1 MNLFYLMQNRMKVIP
16 VFRKTD
22 CDGMVS
28 LCLVYVPDEWEVP
41 REKITMCR
49 ELGQGSFGMV
59 YEGIA
64 KGVVKDEPETRVAI
78 KTVNESASM
87 RERIEFLNEAS
98 VMKEFN
104 CHHVVR
110 LLGVVSQGQPTLVIM
125 ELMTRGDLKSYLRSL
140 RPDTESNPG
149 QAPPTLKKMIQMAGE
164 IADGMAYLNANKFVH
179 RDLAARNCMVAED
192 FTVKIGD
199 FGMTRD
205 IYETDYYRK
214 GGKGLLP
221 VRWMSPESLKDGV
234 FTTHSDVWSF
244 GVVLWEIAT
253 LAEQP
258 YQGMTNE
265 QVLRFV
271 MEGGL
276 LEKPDNCPDMLFELM
291 RMCWQYNP
299 KMRPSFL
306 EIISSI
312 KDELDPAFKEVS
324 FFYSEENK
332 PPDTEELDL
341 ETENMESIPLD
352 PSSTLQPTDKHSGHK
367 AENGPGVVVLR
378 ASFEERQPY
387 AHMNGGRKN
396 ERALPLPQSS
406 AC

>member
-1 MNLFYLMQNRMKVIP
+1 
-16 VFRKTD
+16 
-22 CDGMVS
+22 
-28 LCLVYVPDEWEVP
+28 
-41 REKITMCR
+41 
-49 ELGQGSFGMV
+49 
-59 YEGIA
+59 
-64 KGVVKDEPETRVAI
+64 
-78 KTVNESASM
+78 
-87 RERIEFLNEAS
+87 
-98 VMKEFN
+98 
-104 CHHVVR
+104 
-110 LLGVVSQGQPTLVIM
+110 
-125 ELMTRGDLKSYLRSL
+125 
-140 RPDTESNPG
+140 
-149 QAPPTLKKMIQMAGE
+149 
-164 IADGMAYLNANKFVH
+164 
-179 RDLAARNCMVAED
+179 
-192 FTVKIGD
+192 
-199 FGMTRD
+199 
-205 IYETDYYRK
+205 
-214 GGKGLLP
+214 
-221 VRWMSPESLKDGV
+221 
-234 FTTHSDVWSF
+234 
-244 GVVLWEIAT
+244 
-253 LAEQP
+253 
-258 YQGMTNE
+258 MTNE

-306 EIISSI
+306 EIIGSI